1 MPRCRPEAGPQE
13 KASVGVR
20 RVAIDTGKVLRT
32 AVAARPRVGS
42 QARSKARD
50 SRSLPEGVPRFESW
64 PTHHQLAP
72 TCARVHPTRQRV
84 SRSGNCVLLRPDSGQ
99 PAFGFGR
106 RAANSTTAPTSP
118 KPIPNAT
125 RGTTGSGWQPPGSE
139 HFRTRLN
146 PRNTSNRPIPRMVR
160 PDGIAKRLERG
171 INMLAIPQLVKT
183 KYTLLGP
190 HPIG

>member
-64 PTHHQLAP
+64 PTHSDSSVPVASAERTRPFQEMREAGGATRLALAL
-72 TCARVHPTRQRV
+72 TTT
-84 SRSGNCVLLRPDSGQ
+84 SRSAVRLRPD
-99 PAFGFGR
+99 P
-106 RAANSTTAPTSP
+106 SP
-118 KPIPNAT
+118 LVA
-125 RGTTGSGWQPPGSE
+125 S
-139 HFRTRLN
+139 
-146 PRNTSNRPIPRMVR
+146 
-160 PDGIAKRLERG
+160 AER
-171 INMLAIPQLVKT
+171 
-183 KYTLLGP
+183 
-190 HPIG
+190 